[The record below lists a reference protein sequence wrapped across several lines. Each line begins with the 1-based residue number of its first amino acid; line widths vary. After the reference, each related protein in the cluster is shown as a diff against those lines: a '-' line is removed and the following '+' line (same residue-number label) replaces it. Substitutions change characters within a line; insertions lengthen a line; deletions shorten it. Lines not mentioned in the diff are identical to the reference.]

1 MQDYE
6 EIFQIVSL
14 FQNVYN
20 LVLYYLGVYIIS
32 GILNSLTFIIGT
44 LMIIINILVLL
55 IYLQSERESSPIQT
69 TLNRKYNGL
78 LENYIVGADVIASQD
93 KVDSNRNNLM
103 DILYSLGVM
112 RANNR
117 TLIQSLSIINDLTGL
132 ILLMSTSMFSIQTKM
147 RDVRANIAG
156 TAISLS
162 NRLINVTS
170 KISRDIATAENLM
183 RTTVVTSQ

>member
-1 MQDYE
+1 MTQDYE

-32 GILNSLTFIIGT
+32 GLSNNMTYIIGA
-44 LMIIINILVLL
+44 LMIIVNIAVLL

-69 TLNRKYNGL
+69 TLNRRYNGL
-78 LENYIVGADVIASQD
+78 LEDYIVGADVIVSQD
-93 KVDSNRNNLM
+93 KVDINRSNLM

-117 TLIQSLSIINDLTGL
+117 TLIQSMSIINDITGL
-132 ILLMSTSMFSIQTKM
+132 ILLMSTSMLSIQMKM
-147 RDVRANIAG
+147 RDVRANIVG

-170 KISRDIATAENLM
+170 KISRDM
-183 RTTVVTSQ
+183 TTT

>member
-1 MQDYE
+1 MTQDYE

-32 GILNSLTFIIGT
+32 GLSNNMTYIIGA
-44 LMIIINILVLL
+44 LMIIVNIAVLL

-69 TLNRKYNGL
+69 TLNRRYNGL
-78 LENYIVGADVIASQD
+78 LEDYIVGADVIVSQD
-93 KVDSNRNNLM
+93 KVDINRSNLM

-117 TLIQSLSIINDLTGL
+117 TLIQSMSIINDITGL
-132 ILLMSTSMFSIQTKM
+132 ILLMSTSMLSIQMKM
-147 RDVRANIAG
+147 RDVRANIVG

-170 KISRDIATAENLM
+170 KISRDMAT
-183 RTTVVTSQ
+183 T